1 MRDAKIIVRCHPPVR
16 RRVATAVVATFVSVL
31 SSVAA
36 PSTNVKVTVK
46 DEAGAVVPDV
56 VVALVARDDKDHAM
70 AQAPQTAKTSKK
82 GIATFAFLPYNNQGQ
97 GRYGLSIQKEGWFI
111 RHFKI
116 ESRQLTNPSDFTG
129 TLIQND
135 DSAATPSQQEKIPS
149 LMAKPSGS
157 ATIDLV
163 IAPIDSYKGGAAPA
177 AAAGDAAGG
186 GQGTAA
192 PAGQAAP
199 AAPAPAVDPIEQ
211 ARLLMAANPP
221 KLDEADAVLKPLKDT
236 QPSAKLDYTYAT
248 YYHLKGQEE
257 EAAASLR
264 AALAKDP
271 TYPKAHYMLGKKAY
285 EEGRT
290 DEAIKHFEAETKAH
304 PDDEASLSTLASLY
318 MESGRTA
325 DAIKIYESV
334 VAANPGNT
342 DALVSLDG
350 LYTAMGN
357 QQKSDETFQKV
368 LVANPTGADQ
378 VYYRVG
384 AAIMKRQDLS
394 EADRHRA
401 IAAFEKAVKLNPKND
416 KAHRELGMSLVGV
429 NQMDEAKA
437 HFKKYLELSPNASDA
452 ATIRS
457 FLTGT

>member
-1 MRDAKIIVRCHPPVR
+1 MRDAKMIVRYHPHVR
-16 RRVATAVVATFVSVL
+16 HRVTTAVVATFVSVL
-31 SSVAA
+31 SAVAG

-46 DEAGAVVPDV
+46 DEKGAVVPDV

-70 AQAPQTAKTSKK
+70 AQAPQTAKSSKK
-82 GIATFAFLPYNNQGQ
+82 GIATFAFLPYNNQGM

-116 ESRQLTNPSDFTG
+116 ESRQITNPSDFTG
-129 TLIQND
+129 TIIQSD
-135 DSAATPSQQEKIPS
+135 DNAASPTQQDKIPS
-149 LMAKPSGS
+149 LMAKPSGI

-163 IAPIDSYKGGAAPA
+163 IAPIDSYRGGAAPA
-177 AAAGDAAGG
+177 AAAPGSAPEDYGI
-186 GQGTAA
+186 TAP
-192 PAGQAAP
+192 PAAAP
-199 AAPAPAVDPIEQ
+199 AAAPQAPADPLEQ
-211 ARLLMAANPP
+211 AKLLMAGQ
-221 KLDEADAVLKPLKDT
+221 KLDEAEAVLTPLKET
-236 QPSAKLDYTYAT
+236 KPSAALDYAFAT
-248 YYHLKGQEE
+248 LYHMRGKEDD
-257 EAAASLR
+257 AAASLR

-271 TYPKAHYMLGKKAY
+271 TYPKAHYMLGRKAY

-290 DEAIKHFEAETKAH
+290 DEAITHFEAETKAH
-304 PDDEASLSTLASLY
+304 PEDEASLSTLASLY

-325 DAIKIYESV
+325 DAVKVYEAV
-334 VAANPGNT
+334 VAANPSNT

-350 LYTAMGN
+350 LYTSMGN

-368 LVANPTGADQ
+368 LAANPTGADQ

-384 AAIMKRQDLS
+384 AGIIKRQDLS

-401 IAAFEKAVKLNPKND
+401 IAAFEKAIKLNPKND
-416 KAHRELGMSLVGV
+416 KAHRELGMALVGV

-437 HFKKYLELSPNASDA
+437 HFKKYLELTPNASDA
-452 ATIRS
+452 ATIKS